1 MKTKEIVIN
10 NIFDVNKFSLDSKNL
25 PNSICYLDTSSI
37 IRNIINKKQYLNKDK
52 RIILAGQ
59 KDS

>member
-25 PNSICYLDTSSI
+25 PNSICYLDTVALLEI
-37 IRNIINKKQYLNKDK
+37 
-52 RIILAGQ
+52 
-59 KDS
+59 